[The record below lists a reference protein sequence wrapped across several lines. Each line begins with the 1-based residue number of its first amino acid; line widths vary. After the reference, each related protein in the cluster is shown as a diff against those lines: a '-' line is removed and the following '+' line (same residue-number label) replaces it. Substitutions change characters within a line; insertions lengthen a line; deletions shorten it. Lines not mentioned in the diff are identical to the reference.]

1 LALGVSPSTVSRVV
15 LGLGALL
22 QPLEWVGP
30 LIPVL
35 PLALLDIIESPVPV
49 LVGLPLPLATIQTK
63 TQTQTPLPRSD
74 RGTSNRTSA
83 AATVAQQAYGSGL
96 DRAALLLRR
105 CGLVTQRK

>member
-49 LVGLPLPLATIQTK
+49 LVGLPLPLPLPLPTAP

-74 RGTSNRTSA
+74 RGTSSRASA
-83 AATVAQQAYGSGL
+83 AAAAAQQDYGSGL

-105 CGLVTQRK
+105 CG